1 MAVNLGSM
9 NITLG
14 LDLSK
19 FEKQLKGV
27 RRRFGR
33 LSGQLKMAGRDLTAA
48 ISAPLIGVGLLA
60 TKTAIDWETSF
71 AKVQKTVKG
80 TDVELAE
87 LAKGLRDMSL
97 RLPVAAGGLAS
108 IAEEAGRLGIE
119 RGNILKFTETIVNL
133 AETSTMVAE
142 EAAVALA
149 RFKAITKLSGEDI
162 NRLATSLTILG
173 SEFETTESEVMEMSL
188 RIAAMGKI
196 IGLSEADI
204 LGLSAAMTS
213 VGIAAEM
220 GGTAMSKVL
229 MGIAEAAGEGG
240 KKLTTMAAIAGMT
253 ADTFSQKFEKDA
265 AGAVNAL
272 IKGLGKLEKEEAF
285 KAVKM
290 MGFSAD
296 RTARMLFTLGQAGD
310 KLTKTLRR
318 SSEAWQD
325 EDALQKLA
333 RKRYDT
339 TGAQLTVLKNR
350 FVEMTRVLG
359 EALIPAVIALL
370 EVIRDRFL
378 PIIQG
383 WIEAFAATTPAMKAT
398 IITVT
403 ALAAAIG
410 PLLIVV
416 GALAGSIAGLASVL
430 TLVAAHPVVALIAGI
445 AALVM
450 AVVGYNYVADKM
462 KSITS
467 GIGGEMDDTEKS
479 IKAYES
485 QIKQLTRI
493 EEVRAKLEEAELAR
507 KKELAAWEKKPAF
520 SILTQKPIYG
530 AVYEGLLITIKELK
544 KELGLVKLKLS
555 GVNDSK
561 LGLLDTTKGLTK
573 AEAEWEIQNLK
584 TLQALDESEKNTENL
599 RKAYGAVGRE
609 VELFNGLMAEETVL
623 HKKLIQIAK
632 DDPTELT
639 ADAMDK
645 SNERY
650 ADFKELLAACVGEG
664 GNFAKM
670 LADIK
675 AKADAAN
682 ETAKE
687 SISSWQAWKEGMA
700 KIIAGTSQLLDDFKT
715 NTMTSFTNGIGD
727 AFAAVLVSGES
738 FKDQLKNLWKSLA
751 AAVISQLVSMG
762 AQLIIFSAL
771 QKTILATGA
780 ATVVKA
786 KAGETFAATFA
797 SVISAVPFP
806 LNIVLAPIVA
816 AAQVAAMIGGVPA
829 MAEGGII
836 SQPQLVLAGEA
847 GPEAIVPLDRMG
859 EFGGGGQTINLHVDG
874 ELIAQ
879 EAVKG
884 MPAFIDAR
892 LGGI

>member
-19 FEKQLKGV
+19 FEKSMKGV

-108 IAEEAGRLGIE
+108 IAEEAGRLGISG
-119 RGNILKFTETIVNL
+119 RNILTFTETIVNL

-142 EAAVALA
+142 EAATALA
-149 RFKAITKLSGEDI
+149 RFAAITRLPQAEI

-173 SEFETTESEVMEMSL
+173 SEFATTESEIMEMGL
-188 RIAAMGKI
+188 RLAATGKL
-196 IGLSEADI
+196 IGMSEADI

-229 MGIAEAAGEGG
+229 IGIAQAAGEGG
-240 KKLTTMAAIAGMT
+240 KKLNTMAAIAGMS
-253 ADTFSQKFEKDA
+253 ADKFRQKFEKDA
-265 AGAVNAL
+265 AGAVNTL

-285 KAVKM
+285 KAVDM
-290 MGFSAD
+290 LGFSAD
-296 RTARMLFTLGQAGD
+296 RTRRMLLTLAGAGD
-310 KLTKTLRR
+310 QLTKTLSR
-318 SSEAWQD
+318 SSDAWDD
-325 EDALQKLA
+325 ETALQKLA
-333 RKRYDT
+333 EKRYKT
-339 TGAQLTVLKNR
+339 TGARLTVLGNR
-350 FVEMTRVLG
+350 FMEIRRQLG

-378 PIIQG
+378 PVIQG
-383 WIEAFAATTPAMKAT
+383 WIKAFAATTPAMKAT

-410 PLLIVV
+410 PLIIMV
-416 GALAGSIAGLASVL
+416 GYLSGAISGLASVL
-430 TLVAAHPVVALIAGI
+430 TLIAAHPVVALIAGI
-445 AALVM
+445 AALAM
-450 AVVGYNYVADKM
+450 AIVGYNFVAAKM
-462 KSITS
+462 KALTGGLGLEMTETDKRIRKLQQ
-467 GIGGEMDDTEKS
+467 GIED
-479 IKAYES
+479 
-485 QIKQLTRI
+485 LTRL
-493 EEVRAKLEEAELAR
+493 EKARLEVTRLSEIVNKNRL
-507 KKELAAWEKKPAF
+507 
-520 SILTQKPIYG
+520 G
-530 AVYEGLLITIKELK
+530 ALDNLS
-544 KELGLVKLKLS
+544 VKLQRQRNIVKALEAS
-555 GVNDSK
+555 
-561 LGLLDTTKGLTK
+561 TKGLTA
-573 AEAEWEIQNLK
+573 AEASQEVTILKVMQAVQKSMDAQDNLIAAK
-584 TLQALDESEKNTENL
+584 TLATQKGELYNAQLAEESQLQMVLATMSGPAAAQALDDSHTRYNNLLIVLKGVTAAGTDFSELQEKIAADLEEQNGKLEEN
-599 RKAYGAVGRE
+599 K
-609 VELFNGLMAEETVL
+609 
-623 HKKLIQIAK
+623 
-632 DDPTELT
+632 
-639 ADAMDK
+639 
-645 SNERY
+645 
-650 ADFKELLAACVGEG
+650 
-664 GNFAKM
+664 
-670 LADIK
+670 
-675 AKADAAN
+675 
-682 ETAKE
+682 
-687 SISSWQAWKEGMA
+687 SSWELWKEGMA

-727 AFAAVLVSGES
+727 AFAAVLVSGAS

-751 AAVISQLVSMG
+751 AAVISQLVAMG

-771 QKTILATGA
+771 QKTILTTGA

-816 AAQVAAMIGGVPA
+816 AAQVAAMIAGVPA

-847 GPEAIVPLDRMG
+847 GPEAIVPLDRLG

>member
-19 FEKQLKGV
+19 FEKSMKGV

-48 ISAPLIGVGLLA
+48 ISAPLAGVGLLA

-80 TDVELAE
+80 TDAELGE

-97 RLPVAAGGLAS
+97 RLPVTAGGLAS
-108 IAEEAGRLGIE
+108 IAEEAGRLGIK
-119 RGNILKFTETIVNL
+119 RGDIEKFTETIVNL
-133 AETSTMVAE
+133 AETSTMAAE
-142 EAAVALA
+142 EAATALA
-149 RFKAITKLSGEDI
+149 RFNAITKNADT
-162 NRLATSLTILG
+162 RALATSLTILG
-173 SEFETTESEVMEMSL
+173 SEFATTESEIMEMGL
-188 RIAAMGKI
+188 RIAATGKL
-196 IGLSEADI
+196 IGMSEADI

-229 MGIAEAAGEGG
+229 IGIAEAAGEGG
-240 KKLTTMAAIAGMT
+240 DKLNTMASIAGMS
-253 ADTFSQKFEKDA
+253 ADKFRQKFEKDA

-272 IKGLGKLEKEEAF
+272 IKGLNKLEKEEAF
-285 KAVKM
+285 KAVDM
-290 MGFSAD
+290 LGFSAD
-296 RTARMLFTLGQAGD
+296 RTRRMLLTLAGAED
-310 KLTKTLRR
+310 QLTKTLSR
-318 SSEAWQD
+318 SSDAWDD
-325 EDALQKLA
+325 EHALQKLA
-333 RKRYDT
+333 EKRYKT

-350 FVEMTRVLG
+350 FMEMTRVLG
-359 EALIPAVIALL
+359 EALIPAVISLL

-383 WIEAFAATTPAMKAT
+383 WIDAFAATTPAMKAT
-398 IITVT
+398 IITVS

-416 GALAGSIAGLASVL
+416 GALAGSVAGLASVL

-445 AALVM
+445 AALAM

-467 GIGGEMDDTEKS
+467 GVGVEMDDTSKR
-479 IKAYES
+479 IKAYEDN
-485 QIKQLTRI
+485 IKRLTRM
-493 EEVRAKLEEAELAR
+493 EEIRAELT
-507 KKELAAWEKKPAF
+507 KKEIE
-520 SILTQKPIYG
+520 QQ
-530 AVYEGLLITIKELK
+530 KELDAHQK
-544 KELGLVKLKLS
+544 TKGIIRVHVESTDFTRRKEAIKRLS
-555 GVNDSK
+555 EEYRN
-561 LGLLDTTKGLTK
+561 LEQTTKGLSAAELKQAVTVEKVIQAVQKSMDAQDRLEKAKSGASRK
-573 AEAEWEIQNLK
+573 AELYNALLAEESQLQLK
-584 TLQALDESEKNTENL
+584 LATMSGPAVAQALEDSEVRYNKL
-599 RKAYGAVGRE
+599 QILLKAV
-609 VELFNGLMAEETVL
+609 T
-623 HKKLIQIAK
+623 
-632 DDPTELT
+632 
-639 ADAMDK
+639 
-645 SNERY
+645 
-650 ADFKELLAACVGEG
+650 GEG
-664 GNFAKM
+664 GNFAEM
-670 LADIK
+670 LAEIK

-687 SISSWQAWKEGMA
+687 SISSWEAWKQGMDD
-700 KIIAGTSQLLDDFKT
+700 IIAGTSQIFDDFKT
-715 NTMTSFTNGIGD
+715 NVLTSFTDGIGD
-727 AFAAVLVSGES
+727 AFADVLVSGAS
-738 FKDQLKNLWKSLA
+738 FGDTLKSLWKSLA
-751 AAVISQLVSMG
+751 KMVISRLVAIG
-762 AQLIIFSAL
+762 AQLLIFGAI
-771 QKTILATGA
+771 QRAVNKDGAKATIS
-780 ATVVKA
+780 A

-797 SVISAVPFP
+797 SVMSAVPFP
-806 LNIVLAPIVA
+806 LNIALAPAMA
-816 AAQVAAMIGGVPA
+816 AGQAAIMTASALGLA
-829 MAEGGII
+829 EFAEGGII

>member
-87 LAKGLRDMSL
+87 LGKGIRALSL
-97 RLPVAAGGLAS
+97 ELPVAAGGLAS

-240 KKLTTMAAIAGMT
+240 DKLNTMAAIAGMT

-272 IKGLGKLEKEEAF
+272 IKGLGKLSKEEAF

-450 AVVGYNYVADKM
+450 AVVGYNYVASKM
-462 KSITS
+462 KSLTA
-467 GIGGEMDDTEKS
+467 GIGGEMDETAES
-479 IKAYES
+479 IKNYEDH
-485 QIKQLTRI
+485 IKRLTRI
-493 EEVRAKLEEAELAR
+493 EEAQAKLEEAELER
-507 KKELAAWEKKPAF
+507 RKELQKWKKNKAF
-520 SILTQKPIYG
+520 DILTGDPNYG
-530 AVYEGLLITIKELK
+530 AMYEGLTITIRELE
-544 KELGLVKLKLS
+544 KELGLLE
-555 GVNDSK
+555 DSHV
-561 LGLLDTTKGLTK
+561 GLLQTTKGLTK
-573 AEAEWEIQNLK
+573 AGAEWEIQNLK
-584 TLQALDESEKNTENL
+584 TLQALNESEKNTENL

-623 HKKLIQIAK
+623 HKKLIQLAK

-650 ADFKELLAACVGEG
+650 AQFKELLAACVGEG

-687 SISSWQAWKEGMA
+687 SISSWQAWKNGMGE
-700 KIIAGTSQLLDDFKT
+700 IIKGTSQLLDDFKT

>member
-19 FEKQLKGV
+19 FEKSMKGV

-108 IAEEAGRLGIE
+108 IAEEAGRLGIKG
-119 RGNILKFTETIVNL
+119 RQILSFTETIVNL
-133 AETSTMVAE
+133 AETSTMAAE
-142 EAAVALA
+142 EAATALA
-149 RFKAITKLSGEDI
+149 RFAAITKLPQEEI

-173 SEFETTESEVMEMSL
+173 SEFATTESEIMEMGL
-188 RIAAMGKI
+188 RLAATGKL
-196 IGLSEADI
+196 IGMSEADI

-229 MGIAEAAGEGG
+229 IGIAQAAGEGG
-240 KKLTTMAAIAGMT
+240 KKLNTMAAIAGMS
-253 ADTFSQKFEKDA
+253 ADKFRQKFEKDA
-265 AGAVNAL
+265 AGAVNTL

-285 KAVKM
+285 KAVDM
-290 MGFSAD
+290 LGFSAD
-296 RTARMLFTLGQAGD
+296 RTRRMLLTLAGAGD
-310 KLTKTLRR
+310 QLTKTLSR
-318 SSEAWQD
+318 SSDAWDD
-325 EDALQKLA
+325 ETALQKLA
-333 RKRYDT
+333 EKRYKT
-339 TGAQLTVLKNR
+339 TGARLTVLGNR
-350 FVEMTRVLG
+350 FMEIRRQLG

-378 PIIQG
+378 PVIQG
-383 WIEAFAATTPAMKAT
+383 WIKAFAATTPAMKAT

-410 PLLIVV
+410 PLIIMV
-416 GALAGSIAGLASVL
+416 GYLSGAISGLASVL
-430 TLVAAHPVVALIAGI
+430 TLIAAHPVVALIAGI
-445 AALVM
+445 AALAM
-450 AVVGYNYVADKM
+450 AIVGYNFVAAKM
-462 KSITS
+462 KALTGGLGLEMTETDKRIRKLQQ
-467 GIGGEMDDTEKS
+467 GIED
-479 IKAYES
+479 
-485 QIKQLTRI
+485 LTRL
-493 EEVRAKLEEAELAR
+493 EKARLEVTRLSEIVNKNRL
-507 KKELAAWEKKPAF
+507 
-520 SILTQKPIYG
+520 G
-530 AVYEGLLITIKELK
+530 ALDNLS
-544 KELGLVKLKLS
+544 VKLQRQRNIVKALEAS
-555 GVNDSK
+555 
-561 LGLLDTTKGLTK
+561 TKGLTA
-573 AEAEWEIQNLK
+573 AEASQEVTILKVMQAVQKSMDAQDNLIAAK
-584 TLQALDESEKNTENL
+584 TLATQKGELYNAQLAEESQLQMVLATMSGPAAAQALDDSHTRYNNLLIVLKGVTAAGTDFSELQEKIAADLEEQNGKLEEN
-599 RKAYGAVGRE
+599 K
-609 VELFNGLMAEETVL
+609 
-623 HKKLIQIAK
+623 
-632 DDPTELT
+632 
-639 ADAMDK
+639 
-645 SNERY
+645 
-650 ADFKELLAACVGEG
+650 
-664 GNFAKM
+664 
-670 LADIK
+670 
-675 AKADAAN
+675 
-682 ETAKE
+682 
-687 SISSWQAWKEGMA
+687 SSWELWKEGMA

-727 AFAAVLVSGES
+727 AFAAVLVSGAS

-751 AAVISQLVSMG
+751 AAVISQLVAMG

-771 QKTILATGA
+771 QKTILTTGA

-816 AAQVAAMIGGVPA
+816 AAQVAAMIAGVPA

-847 GPEAIVPLDRMG
+847 GPEAIVPLDRLG

>member
-19 FEKQLKGV
+19 FEKSMKGV

-48 ISAPLIGVGLLA
+48 ISAPLAGVGLLA

-80 TDVELAE
+80 TDAELAD

-97 RLPVAAGGLAS
+97 RLPVTAGGLAS
-108 IAEEAGRLGIE
+108 IAEEAGRLGIK
-119 RGNILKFTETIVNL
+119 RGDIEKFTETIVNL
-133 AETSTMVAE
+133 AETSTMAAE
-142 EAAVALA
+142 EAATALA
-149 RFKAITKLSGEDI
+149 RFNAITKNADT
-162 NRLATSLTILG
+162 RALATSLTILG
-173 SEFETTESEVMEMSL
+173 SEFATTESEIMEMGL
-188 RIAAMGKI
+188 RIAATGKL
-196 IGLSEADI
+196 IGMSEADI

-229 MGIAEAAGEGG
+229 IGIAEAAGEGG
-240 KKLTTMAAIAGMT
+240 DKLNTMASIAGMS
-253 ADTFSQKFEKDA
+253 ADKFRQKFEKDA

-272 IKGLGKLEKEEAF
+272 IKGLNKLEKEEAF
-285 KAVKM
+285 KAVDM
-290 MGFSAD
+290 LGFSAD
-296 RTARMLFTLGQAGD
+296 RTRRMLLTLAGAED
-310 KLTKTLRR
+310 QLTKTLSR
-318 SSEAWQD
+318 SSDAWDD
-325 EDALQKLA
+325 EHALQKLA
-333 RKRYDT
+333 EKRYKT

-350 FVEMTRVLG
+350 FMEMTRVLG
-359 EALIPAVIALL
+359 EALIPAVISLL
-370 EVIRDRFL
+370 EVIRDKFL

-383 WIEAFAATTPAMKAT
+383 WIDAFKATTPAMKAT
-398 IITVT
+398 IITVS

-416 GALAGSIAGLASVL
+416 GALAGSVAGLASVL

-445 AALVM
+445 AALTL
-450 AVVGYNYVADKM
+450 AVTGYNFVADKM

-467 GIGGEMDDTEKS
+467 GVGGAMDETAES
-479 IKAYES
+479 IKAYEDH
-485 QIKQLTRI
+485 IKRLTR
-493 EEVRAKLEEAELAR
+493 LEEAQ
-507 KKELAAWEKKPAF
+507 KELAELEADFDPSF
-520 SILTQKPIYG
+520 G
-530 AVYEGLLITIKELK
+530 AMVKDIFGERDAAIHKLK
-544 KELGLVKLKLS
+544 KEI
-555 GVNDSK
+555 
-561 LGLLDTTKGLTK
+561 GLLKDSTVGLLQTTKGLTK
-573 AEAEWEIQNLK
+573 IEAQWEIQNLK
-584 TLQALDESEKNTENL
+584 TLRALDETEKNTENL

-609 VELFNGLMAEETVL
+609 VELYNALMAEETVL
-623 HKKLIQIAK
+623 HEKLIQIAK

-650 ADFKELLAACVGEG
+650 ADFKELLADCVGEG
-664 GNFAKM
+664 GNFAEM
-670 LADIK
+670 LAEIK

-682 ETAKE
+682 ETAKK
-687 SISSWQAWKEGMA
+687 SISSWEEWKNGMA
-700 KIIAGTSQLLDDFKT
+700 AIIAGTSQIFDDFKT
-715 NTMTSFTNGIGD
+715 NVLTSFTDGIGD
-727 AFAAVLVSGES
+727 AFADVLVSGAS
-738 FKDQLKNLWKSLA
+738 FGEALKSLWKSLA
-751 AAVISQLVSMG
+751 KMVISRLVAIG
-762 AQLIIFSAL
+762 AQLLIFGAI
-771 QKTILATGA
+771 QKAVG
-780 ATVVKA
+780 
-786 KAGETFAATFA
+786 KAGMISTVSTKAAETYAGAYA
-797 SVISAVPFP
+797 SVMAAVPFP
-806 LNIVLAPIVA
+806 KNLFVAPAVA
-816 AAQVAAMIGGVPA
+816 SGEAAFMTAQALGLGMA
-829 MAEGGII
+829 AEGGIFR
-836 SQPQLVLAGEA
+836 QPQLVLAGEA

>member
-19 FEKQLKGV
+19 FEKSMKGV

-48 ISAPLIGVGLLA
+48 ISAPLLGVGLLA

-108 IAEEAGRLGIE
+108 IAEEAGRLGIKG
-119 RGNILKFTETIVNL
+119 RQILSFTETIVNL
-133 AETSTMVAE
+133 AETSTMAAE
-142 EAAVALA
+142 EAATALA
-149 RFKAITKLSGEDI
+149 RFAAITKLPQEEI

-173 SEFETTESEVMEMSL
+173 SEFATTESEVMEMGL
-188 RIAAMGKI
+188 RLAATGKL
-196 IGLSEADI
+196 IGMSEADI

-229 MGIAEAAGEGG
+229 IGIAEAAGEGG
-240 KKLTTMAAIAGMT
+240 KKLDTMASIAGMS
-253 ADTFSQKFEKDA
+253 ADKFRQKFEKDA
-265 AGAVNAL
+265 AGAVNTL

-285 KAVKM
+285 KAVDM
-290 MGFSAD
+290 LGFSAD
-296 RTARMLFTLGQAGD
+296 RTRRMLLTLAGAGD
-310 KLTKTLRR
+310 QLTKTLSR
-318 SSEAWQD
+318 SSDAWDD
-325 EDALQKLA
+325 ETALQKLA
-333 RKRYDT
+333 EKRYKT
-339 TGAQLTVLKNR
+339 TGARLTVLGNR
-350 FVEMTRVLG
+350 FMEIRRQLG

-378 PIIQG
+378 PVIQG
-383 WIEAFAATTPAMKAT
+383 WIKAFAATTPAMKAT

-410 PLLIVV
+410 PLIIMV
-416 GALAGSIAGLASVL
+416 GYLAGAISGLASVL
-430 TLVAAHPVVALIAGI
+430 TLIAAHPVVALIAGI
-445 AALVM
+445 AALAM
-450 AVVGYNYVADKM
+450 AIVGYNFVAAKM
-462 KSITS
+462 KALTGGLGLEMTETDKRIRKLQQ
-467 GIGGEMDDTEKS
+467 GIED
-479 IKAYES
+479 
-485 QIKQLTRI
+485 LTRL
-493 EEVRAKLEEAELAR
+493 EKARLEVTRLSEIVNKNRL
-507 KKELAAWEKKPAF
+507 
-520 SILTQKPIYG
+520 G
-530 AVYEGLLITIKELK
+530 ALDNLS
-544 KELGLVKLKLS
+544 VKLQRQRNIVKALEAS
-555 GVNDSK
+555 
-561 LGLLDTTKGLTK
+561 TKGLTA
-573 AEAEWEIQNLK
+573 AEASQEVTILKVMQAVQKSMDAQDNLIAAK
-584 TLQALDESEKNTENL
+584 TLATQKGELYNAQLAEESQLQMVLATMSGPAAAQALDDSHTRYNNLLIVLKGVTAAGTDFSELQEKIAADLEEQNGKLEEN
-599 RKAYGAVGRE
+599 K
-609 VELFNGLMAEETVL
+609 
-623 HKKLIQIAK
+623 
-632 DDPTELT
+632 
-639 ADAMDK
+639 
-645 SNERY
+645 
-650 ADFKELLAACVGEG
+650 
-664 GNFAKM
+664 
-670 LADIK
+670 
-675 AKADAAN
+675 
-682 ETAKE
+682 
-687 SISSWQAWKEGMA
+687 SSWELWKEGMA

-727 AFAAVLVSGES
+727 AFAAVLVSGAS

-751 AAVISQLVSMG
+751 AAVISQLVAMG

-771 QKTILATGA
+771 QKTILTTGA

-816 AAQVAAMIGGVPA
+816 AAQVAAMIAGVPA

-847 GPEAIVPLDRMG
+847 GPEAIVPLDRLG

>member
-19 FEKQLKGV
+19 FEKSMKGV

-108 IAEEAGRLGIE
+108 IAEEAGRLGISG
-119 RGNILKFTETIVNL
+119 RNILTFTETIVNL

-142 EAAVALA
+142 EAATALA
-149 RFKAITKLSGEDI
+149 RFAAITRLPQAEI

-173 SEFETTESEVMEMSL
+173 SEFATTESEIMEMGL
-188 RIAAMGKI
+188 RLAATGKL
-196 IGLSEADI
+196 IGMSEADI

-229 MGIAEAAGEGG
+229 IGIAQAAGEGG
-240 KKLTTMAAIAGMT
+240 KKLNTMAAIAGMS
-253 ADTFSQKFEKDA
+253 ADKFRQKFEKDA
-265 AGAVNAL
+265 AGAVNTL

-285 KAVKM
+285 KAVDM
-290 MGFSAD
+290 LGFSAD
-296 RTARMLFTLGQAGD
+296 RTRRMLLTLAGAGD
-310 KLTKTLRR
+310 QLTKTLSR
-318 SSEAWQD
+318 SSDAWDD
-325 EDALQKLA
+325 ETALQKLA
-333 RKRYDT
+333 EKRYKT
-339 TGAQLTVLKNR
+339 TGARLTVLGNR
-350 FVEMTRVLG
+350 FMEIRRQLG

-378 PIIQG
+378 PVIQG
-383 WIEAFAATTPAMKAT
+383 WIKAFAATTPAMKAT

-410 PLLIVV
+410 PLIIMV
-416 GALAGSIAGLASVL
+416 GYLSGAISGLASVL
-430 TLVAAHPVVALIAGI
+430 TLIAAHPVVALIAGI
-445 AALVM
+445 AALAM
-450 AVVGYNYVADKM
+450 AIVGYNFVAAKM
-462 KSITS
+462 KALTGGLGLEMTETDKRIRKLQQ
-467 GIGGEMDDTEKS
+467 GIED
-479 IKAYES
+479 
-485 QIKQLTRI
+485 LTRL
-493 EEVRAKLEEAELAR
+493 EKARLEVTRLSEIVNKNRL
-507 KKELAAWEKKPAF
+507 
-520 SILTQKPIYG
+520 G
-530 AVYEGLLITIKELK
+530 ALDNLS
-544 KELGLVKLKLS
+544 VKLQRQRNIVKALEAS
-555 GVNDSK
+555 
-561 LGLLDTTKGLTK
+561 TKGLTA
-573 AEAEWEIQNLK
+573 AEASQEVTILKVMQAVQKSMDAQDNLIAAK
-584 TLQALDESEKNTENL
+584 TLATQKGELYNAQLAEESQLQMVLATMSGPAAAQALDDSHTRYNNLLIVLKGVTAAGTDFSELQEKIAADLEEQNGKLEEN
-599 RKAYGAVGRE
+599 K
-609 VELFNGLMAEETVL
+609 
-623 HKKLIQIAK
+623 
-632 DDPTELT
+632 
-639 ADAMDK
+639 
-645 SNERY
+645 
-650 ADFKELLAACVGEG
+650 
-664 GNFAKM
+664 
-670 LADIK
+670 
-675 AKADAAN
+675 
-682 ETAKE
+682 
-687 SISSWQAWKEGMA
+687 SSWELWKEGMA

-727 AFAAVLVSGES
+727 AFAAVLVSGAS

-771 QKTILATGA
+771 QKTILTTGA

-816 AAQVAAMIGGVPA
+816 AAQVAAMIAGVPA

-847 GPEAIVPLDRMG
+847 GPEAIVPLDRLG

>member
-19 FEKQLKGV
+19 FEKSMKGV

-108 IAEEAGRLGIE
+108 IAEEAGRLGISG
-119 RGNILKFTETIVNL
+119 RNILTFTETIVNL

-142 EAAVALA
+142 EAATALA
-149 RFKAITKLSGEDI
+149 RFAAITRLPQAEI

-173 SEFETTESEVMEMSL
+173 SEFATTESEIMEMGL
-188 RIAAMGKI
+188 RLAATGKL
-196 IGLSEADI
+196 IGMSEADI

-229 MGIAEAAGEGG
+229 IGIAQAAGEGG
-240 KKLTTMAAIAGMT
+240 KKLNTMAAIAGMS
-253 ADTFSQKFEKDA
+253 ADKFRQKFEKDA
-265 AGAVNAL
+265 AGAVNTL

-285 KAVKM
+285 KAVDM
-290 MGFSAD
+290 LGFSAD
-296 RTARMLFTLGQAGD
+296 RTRRMLLTLAGAGD
-310 KLTKTLRR
+310 QLTKTLSR
-318 SSEAWQD
+318 SSDAWDD
-325 EDALQKLA
+325 ETALQKLA
-333 RKRYDT
+333 EKRYKT
-339 TGAQLTVLKNR
+339 TGARLTVLGNR
-350 FVEMTRVLG
+350 FMEIRRQLG

-378 PIIQG
+378 PVIQG
-383 WIEAFAATTPAMKAT
+383 WIKAFAATTPAMKAT

-410 PLLIVV
+410 PLIIMV
-416 GALAGSIAGLASVL
+416 GYLSGAISGLASVL
-430 TLVAAHPVVALIAGI
+430 TLIAAHPVVALIAGI
-445 AALVM
+445 AALAM
-450 AVVGYNYVADKM
+450 AIVGYNFVAAKM
-462 KSITS
+462 KALTGGLGLEMTETDKRIRKLQQ
-467 GIGGEMDDTEKS
+467 GIED
-479 IKAYES
+479 
-485 QIKQLTRI
+485 LTRL
-493 EEVRAKLEEAELAR
+493 EKARLEVTRLSEIVNKNRL
-507 KKELAAWEKKPAF
+507 
-520 SILTQKPIYG
+520 G
-530 AVYEGLLITIKELK
+530 ALDNLS
-544 KELGLVKLKLS
+544 VKLQRQRNIVKALEAS
-555 GVNDSK
+555 
-561 LGLLDTTKGLTK
+561 TKGLTA
-573 AEAEWEIQNLK
+573 AEASQEVTILKVMQAVQKSMDAQDNLIAAK
-584 TLQALDESEKNTENL
+584 TLATQKGELYNAQLAEESQLQMVLATMSGPAAAQALDDSHTRYNNLLIVLKGVTAAGTDFSELQEKIAADLEEQNGKLEEN
-599 RKAYGAVGRE
+599 K
-609 VELFNGLMAEETVL
+609 
-623 HKKLIQIAK
+623 
-632 DDPTELT
+632 
-639 ADAMDK
+639 
-645 SNERY
+645 
-650 ADFKELLAACVGEG
+650 
-664 GNFAKM
+664 
-670 LADIK
+670 
-675 AKADAAN
+675 
-682 ETAKE
+682 
-687 SISSWQAWKEGMA
+687 SSWELWKEGMA

-727 AFAAVLVSGES
+727 AFAAVLVSGAS

-797 SVISAVPFP
+797 SIISAVPFP

-816 AAQVAAMIGGVPA
+816 AAQVAAMIAGVPA

-847 GPEAIVPLDRMG
+847 GPEAIVPLDRLG

>member
-19 FEKQLKGV
+19 FEKSMKGV

-48 ISAPLIGVGLLA
+48 ISAPLAGVGLLA
-60 TKTAIDWETSF
+60 TKTAIDRETSF

-80 TDVELAE
+80 TDAELAE
-87 LAKGLRDMSL
+87 LGKGIRDLSL
-97 RLPVAAGGLAS
+97 KLPVAAGGLAS

-133 AETSTMVAE
+133 AETSTMAAE

-229 MGIAEAAGEGG
+229 MGVAEAAGEGG
-240 KKLTTMAAIAGMT
+240 DKLNTMAAIAGMT

-272 IKGLGKLEKEEAF
+272 IKGLGKLSKEEAF

-318 SSEAWQD
+318 SSEAWEDQ
-325 EDALQKLA
+325 DALQKLA
-333 RKRYDT
+333 QKRYNT

-350 FVEMTRVLG
+350 FMEMTRVLG

-403 ALAAAIG
+403 ALFAAIG
-410 PLLIVV
+410 PLIIVV
-416 GALAGSIAGLASVL
+416 GFLAGAISGLASVL

-450 AVVGYNYVADKM
+450 AVVGYNFVASKM
-462 KSITS
+462 KSIT
-467 GIGGEMDDTEKS
+467 GGLGDELDETAQA
-479 IKAYES
+479 IKDYEG
-485 QIKQLTRI
+485 QITKLTRI
-493 EEVRAKLEEAELAR
+493 EKVKAELEEAELDR
-507 KKELAAWEKKPAF
+507 RKELQKWKKKKAF
-520 SILTQKPIYG
+520 DIITGDPKYG
-530 AVYEGLLITIKELK
+530 AVYEGLTLTIRELED
-544 KELGLVKLKLS
+544 ELSNLEQ
-555 GVNDSK
+555 
-561 LGLLDTTKGLTK
+561 TTKGLTK
-573 AEAEWEIQNLK
+573 ADAQWEIQNLK
-584 TLQALDESEKNTENL
+584 TLQALDESEKHTNDL

-609 VELFNGLMAEETVL
+609 VELYNALMAEETVL
-623 HKKLIQIAK
+623 YKKLIQIAK

-664 GNFAKM
+664 GNFAEM
-670 LADIK
+670 LAEIK

-687 SISSWQAWKEGMA
+687 SISSWEAWKEGMA
-700 KIIAGTSQLLDDFKT
+700 AIIAGTSQLLDDFKT

-780 ATVVKA
+780 ETVVKA
-786 KAGETFAATFA
+786 KAGETFAATFS
-797 SVISAVPFP
+797 SVMSAVPFP
-806 LNIVLAPIVA
+806 LNVVLAPIVA
-816 AAQVAAMIGGVPA
+816 AAQVAAMLSGVPA
-829 MAEGGII
+829 MADGGII

>member
-19 FEKQLKGV
+19 FEKSMKGV

-48 ISAPLIGVGLLA
+48 ISAPLAGVGLLA

-108 IAEEAGRLGIE
+108 IAEEAGRLGIKG
-119 RGNILKFTETIVNL
+119 RQILSFTETIVNL
-133 AETSTMVAE
+133 AETSTMAAE
-142 EAAVALA
+142 EAATALA
-149 RFKAITKLSGEDI
+149 RFAAITKLPQVEI

-173 SEFETTESEVMEMSL
+173 SEFATTESEIMEMGL
-188 RIAAMGKI
+188 RLAATGKL
-196 IGLSEADI
+196 IGMSEADI

-229 MGIAEAAGEGG
+229 IGIAEAAGEGG
-240 KKLTTMAAIAGMT
+240 KKLDTMAAIAGMS
-253 ADTFSQKFEKDA
+253 ADKFRQKFETDA
-265 AGAVNAL
+265 AGAVNTL

-285 KAVKM
+285 KAVDM
-290 MGFSAD
+290 LGFSAD
-296 RTARMLFTLGQAGD
+296 RTRRMLLTLAGAGD
-310 KLTKTLRR
+310 QLTKTLSR
-318 SSEAWQD
+318 SSDAWDD
-325 EDALQKLA
+325 ETALQKLA
-333 RKRYDT
+333 EKRYKT
-339 TGAQLTVLKNR
+339 TGARLTVLKNR
-350 FVEMTRVLG
+350 FMEMTRQLG
-359 EALIPAVIALL
+359 EALIPAVVALL

-383 WIEAFAATTPAMKAT
+383 WIEAFKATTPAMKAT
-398 IITVT
+398 IITMT
-403 ALAAAIG
+403 ALFAAIG
-410 PLLIVV
+410 PLLIVL
-416 GALAGSIAGLASVL
+416 GFLTGSIAGLASML

-445 AALVM
+445 AALAM
-450 AVVGYNYVADKM
+450 AVVGYNFVAAKM
-462 KSITS
+462 KALTGGL
-467 GIGGEMDDTEKS
+467 GIEMTETEKR
-479 IKAYES
+479 IRKLQQGIED
-485 QIKQLTRI
+485 LTRL
-493 EEVRAKLEEAELAR
+493 EKARLEVAR
-507 KKELAAWEKKPAF
+507 LSA
-520 SILTQKPIYG
+520 IVQKFNLG
-530 AVYEGLLITIKELK
+530 ALDNLS
-544 KELGLVKLKLS
+544 VKLKQQKQL
-555 GVNDSK
+555 VEK
-561 LGLLDTTKGLTK
+561 LEKATKGLNAAEASQAVTVLKVLQAVKKSMEAQDRLEKAKSGAGQK
-573 AEAEWEIQNLK
+573 AELYNALLAEESQLQMELA
-584 TLQALDESEKNTENL
+584 TMSGPAVAQALDDSHVRYSNL
-599 RKAYGAVGRE
+599 EIQLRAV
-609 VELFNGLMAEETVL
+609 T
-623 HKKLIQIAK
+623 
-632 DDPTELT
+632 
-639 ADAMDK
+639 
-645 SNERY
+645 
-650 ADFKELLAACVGEG
+650 GEG

-687 SISSWQAWKEGMA
+687 SISSWQAWKDGMA
-700 KIIAGTSQLLDDFKT
+700 EIIKGTSQLFDDFRT
-715 NTMTSFTNGIGD
+715 NTLTSFANGIGD

-738 FKDQLKNLWKSLA
+738 FRDQLKNVWKSIA
-751 AAVISQLVSMG
+751 SSVISQLISMG
-762 AQLIIFSAL
+762 IQLLIFSAL
-771 QKTILATGA
+771 QKSTAIAGA
-780 ATVVKA
+780 STVISA
-786 KAGETFAATFA
+786 KAGETFASTFA
-797 SVISAVPFP
+797 SVMSAVPFP
-806 LNIVLAPIVA
+806 ANVILAPLLA
-816 AAQVAAMIGGVPA
+816 AATVATMLAGVPE

-847 GPEAIVPLDRMG
+847 GPEAIVPLDRLG